1 MLPDPHQHS
10 DQQEALALELTRRTF
25 ESLEDYSIFTTD
37 VSGLV
42 NSWNVGAEKIF
53 GYRFS
58 EIFHQSADILW
69 TPEDRA
75 KDLPAK
81 EMEMAARCG
90 RAPDDRWHLR
100 KDGSRFFAN
109 GTTRSLRDE
118 SGELIGFAKI
128 CRDVTDQWQAEHD
141 LTEARAQILAAA
153 ETEKSR
159 LKSIF
164 ESSPSFMA
172 TLRGP
177 SHILEQA
184 NDRFYQMAGR
194 RDLIERPIGQT
205 MPELIDQGFIQLLD
219 QVFLTGEPFI
229 GRGMRVLLAREAGQ
243 EPEERYL
250 DFVYQPVL
258 EADGTISGVF
268 VNGVDLTQRLRAEWE
283 LETITAQRRLA
294 KDTSPLGWWRL
305 DLASNRIH
313 LDDRLKSIF
322 ALRVE
327 PVFNSDVKKL
337 IHPDDLDVVDQAFAA
352 AINPEVA
359 EPFMI
364 EYRVIHPD
372 GSIHWVLSRGEA
384 TFKNEE
390 TGRHAVSLAGNAAD
404 ITQLKK
410 TQSEIFESELRFRQ
424 LADSMPRIV
433 WQATANGVVD
443 YFNQRWTDYTG
454 VPAGEIGDATWA
466 PAIHRH
472 DLERVHELWNRSVET
487 GTPYDAEYRFRRA
500 SDGEYRWHLAR
511 ALPIKDHEGKILRW
525 FGTNTDIHENRQLQ
539 ERNQELL
546 DSERAARTEAERA
559 SRMKDEF
566 LATLSH
572 ELRTPLSAILG
583 WSQILRSGKA
593 NNANIELGLETIERN
608 AHAQLK
614 IIEDLLD
621 MSRIISGKV
630 QLKVERVDLGAIVQA
645 AVQTMTPAADA
656 KNIRIFST
664 IDSPPHVIG
673 GDSNRLQQIFWNL
686 LSNAVKF
693 TPTGG
698 TIQLVVEKTGSHS
711 EVRITDDG
719 EGISAEFLPYVFDRF
734 QQEDASITRRH
745 GGLGLGLA
753 IVKQLVEL
761 HGGNVLAESAG
772 LGKGSAFIIQIP
784 CAPPETKP
792 VPQHQDRPL
801 SRTPSSEP
809 TEIPTPI
816 DLHGRKILVVDDEP
830 DARHLTRQLLE
841 NLHAT
846 VFTSHS
852 AKEGLEIFRQHKPD
866 LLISDVGMPGEDGYS
881 LIRKI
886 RALSSVEGGTTPAIA
901 VTAYA
906 RPEDRSRALAAG
918 FQAHVTKPL
927 DTHQLMREIDHL
939 TEPSR
944 R

>member
-1 MLPDPHQHS
+1 MFPNASSHS
-10 DQQEALALELTRRTF
+10 DPQEALALELSRRTF
-25 ESLEDYSIFTTD
+25 EGLEDYAIFTTD
-37 VSGLV
+37 LGGLV

-53 GYRFS
+53 GYRFA
-58 EIFHQSADILW
+58 EILHQSADRLW
-69 TPEDRA
+69 TPEDRS
-75 KDLPAK
+75 KGLPAK
-81 EMEMAARCG
+81 ELEMAARDG
-90 RAPDDRWHLR
+90 RAPDDRWHLK

-109 GTTRSLRDE
+109 GTTRALHDA

-141 LTEARAQILAAA
+141 LAEARSQILAAE
-153 ETEKSR
+153 ETEKRR

-177 SHILEQA
+177 CHVFEQA

-194 RDLIERPIGQT
+194 RELIGRPVREA
-205 MPELIDQGFIQLLD
+205 MPELADQGFIQLLD
-219 QVFLTGEPFI
+219 QVFTTGEPFI
-229 GRGMRVLLAREAGQ
+229 GRGMRVLLARETGKEA
-243 EPEERYL
+243 EECYL

-258 EADGTISGVF
+258 EPDGSISGVF

-305 DLASNRIH
+305 DIASNQIH
-313 LDDRLKSIF
+313 WDDRLKSIF
-322 ALRVE
+322 ALRKAAI
-327 PVFNSDVKKL
+327 SDSDIKKL
-337 IHPDDLDVVDQAFAA
+337 IHPDDVEIVENAFAA
-352 AINPEVA
+352 AVHPETA

-364 EYRVIHPD
+364 EYRIIHPD
-372 GSIHWVLSRGEA
+372 GSVHWVLTRGEA
-384 TFKNEE
+384 TFKTDE
-390 TGRHAVSLAGNAAD
+390 TGRHAISIAGNAAD

-410 TQSEIFESELRFRQ
+410 TQSAIFESELRFRQ
-424 LADSMPRIV
+424 LADAMPQIV
-433 WQATANGVVD
+433 WQASATGVVD

-472 DLERVHELWNRSVET
+472 DLGRIQELWNHSVAT
-487 GTPYDAEYRFRRA
+487 GTPYEAEYRFRRA

-511 ALPIKDHEGKILRW
+511 ALPIKDSEGKIIRW

-546 DSERAARTEAERA
+546 DSERAARAEAEKA

-593 NNANIELGLETIERN
+593 NQAHIELGLETIERN

-630 QLKVERVDLGAIVQA
+630 QLKVEHADLATIVLA

-656 KNIRIFST
+656 KNIQIIPKIS
-664 IDSPPHVIG
+664 SPPHLIG
-673 GDSNRLQQIFWNL
+673 GDPNRLQQIFWNL

-698 TIQLVVEKTGSHS
+698 TIEIFMEKSDSHS
-711 EVRITDDG
+711 EVRVTDNG
-719 EGISAEFLPYVFDRF
+719 EGISPEFLPYVFDRF

-745 GGLGLGLA
+745 GGLGIGLA

-761 HGGNVLAESAG
+761 HGGNVHAESTGANQ
-772 LGKGSAFIIQIP
+772 GSTFVVKIP
-784 CAPPETKP
+784 CAPPEIEPASEKIARSP
-792 VPQHQDRPL
+792 SKL
-801 SRTPSSEP
+801 PSSHLSNATTP
-809 TEIPTPI
+809 TTL
-816 DLHGRKILVVDDEP
+816 DGLKILVIDDEP
-830 DARHLTRQLLE
+830 DARALLRQLLE
-841 NLHAT
+841 NLNAT
-846 VFTSHS
+846 VFAAGS
-852 AKEGLEIFRQHKPD
+852 AKEGFEMLRQYRPD
-866 LLISDVGMPGEDGYS
+866 LLVSDIGMPGEDGYS

-886 RALSSVEGGTTPAIA
+886 RALSPADGGTTPAIA
-901 VTAYA
+901 LTAYA
-906 RPEDRSRALAAG
+906 RPEDRSRAFAAG
-918 FQAHVTKPL
+918 FQHHVTKPL
-927 DTHQLMREIDHL
+927 NTHELIQTI
-939 TEPSR
+939 TELIASSR
-944 R
+944 P